1 MCRILIGSSVRLMLV
16 FDVFQGSMLRP
27 KLREKGGVQ
36 QRDCWETLWG
46 LWDLEGQRDRL
57 HSLPGDGF
65 IVCPTASDTLISIV
79 FASCETKRH
88 FWHVFFYTT
97 LYKTVVQR
105 LTVG

>member
-27 KLREKGGVQ
+27 KPREKGGEQ

-46 LWDLEGQRDRL
+46 LWALEGPRDSL

-79 FASCETKRH
+79 FASCETRNIAGM
-88 FWHVFFYTT
+88 FF
-97 LYKTVVQR
+97 LYHLV
-105 LTVG
+105 